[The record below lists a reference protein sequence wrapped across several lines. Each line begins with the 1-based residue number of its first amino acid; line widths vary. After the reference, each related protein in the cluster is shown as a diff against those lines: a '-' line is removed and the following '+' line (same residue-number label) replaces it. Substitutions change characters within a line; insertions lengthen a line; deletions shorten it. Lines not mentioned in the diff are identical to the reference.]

1 MTIYGVGSAIAR
13 SLYGRNRKVNR
24 AAPRIPIQPKTAAMG
39 FDNRFTKRQADA
51 ETLGLGG

>member
-1 MTIYGVGSAIAR
+1 MTIYGVGSAIVR
-13 SLYGRNRKVNR
+13 TLYGRNRKVNR